1 MLDLHRLEMSHRY
14 CIHWS
19 HSFEW
24 HLLEHLL
31 SSRNDAKFWGFKG
44 KTIWSQ
50 DSRASWGDRLTVV
63 SNNKTKSSC
72 YHGNKYTYCAA
83 NIRRGVSVLVHWVVT
98 VDYPQT
104 GWLINNTK
112 YFSQFRRQE
121 VQYLGDNRLSIWW
134 EPTFCF
140 IDSCLLCPNMAEGT
154 RELSRTSFIRGI
166 NLIRKGIVFMT

>member
-1 MLDLHRLEMSHRY
+1 MSHRY

-19 HSFEW
+19 HSFKW

-63 SNNKTKSSC
+63 SNYKTKSSC
-72 YHGNKYTYCAA
+72 YHGNKYTHCTA
-83 NIRRGVSVLVHWVVT
+83 NIRRGVSVLVHWVIT
-98 VDYPQT
+98 VHWLSTDW
-104 GWLINNTK
+104 WLINNK
-112 YFSQFRRQE
+112 KNIFSQFRRQE
-121 VQYLGDNRLSIWW
+121 VQCLGDNWLSIWW

-140 IDSCLLCPNMAEGT
+140 IDSCLLCPNMVEGT
-154 RELSRTSFIRGI
+154 RELSRTSFIGGI
-166 NLIRKGIVFMT
+166 NLIHKGIVFMT